1 MSFLVALV
9 KDIGIVENKMFDI
22 GTENKI
28 VDFIKKSPLGVT
40 SNDIARYIGLNRM
53 TMTKYLAIIKEKAL
67 IDFKQFGMAKLWYIP
82 VNLTK
87 ESFFSKMI
95 SNIAMKMPENE
106 FKELSE
112 KVGISL
118 GEGINQMYLKF
129 NGTEK
134 LSIDQISNAYEDIG
148 KKLNGNFKAKLGNDK
163 ISVEI
168 LQNPFEQ
175 GNVKAMN
182 RILSAVFAKIAAIN
196 MGYARTVVLEQE
208 GSNTVIDVYLKKIES
223 KNLST

>member
-40 SNDIARYIGLNRM
+40 SNDIPRYIGLNRM
-53 TMTKYLAIIKEKAL
+53 TMTKYLAIIKERAL

-87 ESFFSKMI
+87 ESFFSKII
-95 SNIAMKMPENE
+95 SNMAVKIPENE

-134 LSIDQISNAYEDIG
+134 LSIDQISNAYDDIG
-148 KKLNGNFKAKLGNDK
+148 KKLNGDFKAKLGNDK

-208 GSNTVIDVYLKKIES
+208 GSNAVINVYLEKIE
-223 KNLST
+223 

>member
-1 MSFLVALV
+1 
-9 KDIGIVENKMFDI
+9 MFDTD
-22 GTENKI
+22 TENKI

-118 GEGINQMYLKF
+118 GEEINRMYLKF
-129 NGTEK
+129 DGTEK

-148 KKLNGNFKAKLGNDK
+148 KKLNGNFKAKLGSDK

-168 LQNPFEQ
+168 VKNPFEQ
-175 GNVKAMN
+175 SSIKAMN
-182 RILSAVFAKIAAIN
+182 RMLSAVFAKIAALN
-196 MGYARTVVLEQE
+196 LGYARAIVVDGEDK
-208 GSNTVIDVYLKKIES
+208 NTFIDIYLKRDES
-223 KNLST
+223 VLAKTDTV

>member
-53 TMTKYLAIIKEKAL
+53 TMTKYLAIIKERAL

-87 ESFFSKMI
+87 ESFFSKII
-95 SNIAMKMPENE
+95 SNMAVKIPENE

-208 GSNTVIDVYLKKIES
+208 GSNAVINVYLEKIE
-223 KNLST
+223 

>member
-1 MSFLVALV
+1 
-9 KDIGIVENKMFDI
+9 MFNAD
-22 GTENKI
+22 TENKI

-53 TMTKYLAIIKEKAL
+53 TITKYLAIIKEKAL

-118 GEGINQMYLKF
+118 GEEINQMYLKF

-148 KKLNGNFKAKLGNDK
+148 KKLNGNFKAKLGSDK

-168 LQNPFEQ
+168 VQNPFEQ
-175 GNVKAMN
+175 SNIKAMN
-182 RILSAVFAKIAAIN
+182 RLLSAVFAKIAALN
-196 MGYARTVVLEQE
+196 LGYARAIVAEEKDKNV
-208 GSNTVIDVYLKKIES
+208 SIDIYLKRDES
-223 KNLST
+223 VLAKTGGI

>member
-1 MSFLVALV
+1 
-9 KDIGIVENKMFDI
+9 MFDI
-22 GTENKI
+22 DTENKI

-40 SNDIARYIGLNRM
+40 SNDIARYLGLNRM

-87 ESFFSKMI
+87 ESFFSKIM
-95 SNIAMKMPENE
+95 SNIAIKMPENE

-129 NGTEK
+129 NGAEK

-148 KKLNGNFKAKLGNDK
+148 KKLNGGFKAKLGNDK

-175 GNVKAMN
+175 SNVKAMN
-182 RILSAVFAKIAAIN
+182 RILSAVFAKIAALN
-196 MGYARTVVLEQE
+196 LGYARAVVSEQE
-208 GSNTVIDVYLKKIES
+208 GSNTVIDVYLKKVES
-223 KNLST
+223 NLSA

>member
-1 MSFLVALV
+1 
-9 KDIGIVENKMFDI
+9 MFDI
-22 GTENKI
+22 DPENKI

-40 SNDIARYIGLNRM
+40 SNDIARYLGLNRM

-87 ESFFSKMI
+87 ESFFSKI
-95 SNIAMKMPENE
+95 IADMAIKIPENE

-112 KVGISL
+112 KVGISM

-134 LSIDQISNAYEDIG
+134 LSIDQISNAYDDIG
-148 KKLNGNFKAKLGNDK
+148 KKLNGDFKAKLGNDK

-168 LQNPFEQ
+168 VQNPFEQ
-175 GNVKAMN
+175 SNVKAMS
-182 RILSAVFAKIAAIN
+182 RILSAVFAKIAALN
-196 MGYARTVVLEQE
+196 LGYARAVVLEQE

>member
-1 MSFLVALV
+1 
-9 KDIGIVENKMFDI
+9 MFDTD
-22 GTENKI
+22 TENKI

-87 ESFFSKMI
+87 ESFFSKIM
-95 SNIAMKMPENE
+95 SNISMKMPENE

-118 GEGINQMYLKF
+118 GEEINQMYLKF
-129 NGTEK
+129 NGAEK
-134 LSIDQISNAYEDIG
+134 LSIDQISNAFEDIG
-148 KKLNGNFKAKLGNDK
+148 KKLNGNLKSRLGTDK

-168 LQNPFEQ
+168 VQNPFEQ
-175 GNVKAMN
+175 GNTKAMN
-182 RILSAVFAKIAAIN
+182 RILSAVFAKIAAMN
-196 MGYARTVVLEQE
+196 LGYARAIVSEEKDKNV
-208 GSNTVIDVYLKKIES
+208 SIDIYLKRDENVVPKP
-223 KNLST
+223 

>member
-1 MSFLVALV
+1 
-9 KDIGIVENKMFDI
+9 MFDTD
-22 GTENKI
+22 TENKI

-95 SNIAMKMPENE
+95 SNMAMKIPENE

-118 GEGINQMYLKF
+118 GEEINQMYLKF

-208 GSNTVIDVYLKKIES
+208 GSNAVINVYLEKIE
-223 KNLST
+223 

>member
-1 MSFLVALV
+1 LSFLVALV

-53 TMTKYLAIIKEKAL
+53 TMTKYLAIIKERAL

-87 ESFFSKMI
+87 ESFFSKII
-95 SNIAMKMPENE
+95 SNMAVKIPENE

-208 GSNTVIDVYLKKIES
+208 GSNAVINVYLEKIE
-223 KNLST
+223 

>member
-1 MSFLVALV
+1 
-9 KDIGIVENKMFDI
+9 MFDTD
-22 GTENKI
+22 TENKI
-28 VDFIKKSPLGVT
+28 VDFIKKSPLGAT
-40 SNDIARYIGLNRM
+40 SNDIARYLGLNRM

-148 KKLNGNFKAKLGNDK
+148 KKLNGNFKAKLGSDK

-168 LQNPFEQ
+168 VKNPFAQ
-175 GNVKAMN
+175 SSIKAMN
-182 RILSAVFAKIAAIN
+182 RMLSAVFAKIAALN
-196 MGYARTVVLEQE
+196 LGYARAVVLEQE